1 MQNFSDVFTAKAFA
15 MYWTKYLEQANAEG
29 YLGTSLFPPVKK
41 KGIDIKW
48 IKGRSGLPV
57 TLRQS
62 AFDTVAHV
70 RDRIGVTAIQTEMPF
85 FRDSFIVKESD
96 RQEILRAQDSNDPYV
111 QPVLDNIYNDAK
123 NLTNGANVVPERMIM
138 QLLSPTDGSPK
149 IEISDGAKVSCL
161 YEYDVDGSFKTNNFK
176 ALTGTSAWTD
186 HRNSNP
192 VQDIL
197 DAQEAVYKLTGNVPT
212 IALMSKKTLRDI
224 RESENVKA
232 YIVAKAQAAGGVV
245 LITDK
250 LVKEYI
256 SEETE
261 LTVVVNNK
269 SFIDESGTAKRF
281 YPDDMVTLLPAQPL
295 GSTVYGTSPEEAD
308 LMADGKAD
316 VAIVNTGVAIAT
328 IKQEHPVNV
337 RVLASEIVLPSFEG
351 MDNVYVIN
359 TNAKIGELTVTS
371 VAGTSASG
379 KTKVTVSP
387 SLSAGNSYKY
397 KTASSVTVPEFGTEC
412 KSGYT
417 AWDGVSEITATTGT
431 KILIVEVDANNK
443 AVKAGSAT
451 VASKA

>member
-15 MYWTKYLEQANAEG
+15 MYWTKYLEQANTEG

-62 AFDTVAHV
+62 AFDAVAHV

-138 QLLSPTDGSPK
+138 QLLSPADGSPK

-176 ALTGTSAWTD
+176 ALTGTAAWTD
-186 HRNSNP
+186 HKNSNP

-197 DAQEAVYKLTGNVPT
+197 DAKEVVERTGNVPT

-224 RESENVKA
+224 RENENVKA
-232 YIVAKAQAAGGVV
+232 CIVAKAQATGGVILV
-245 LITDK
+245 TDK

-308 LMADGKAD
+308 LMADDKAD

-359 TNAKIGELTVTS
+359 TNAKIGELTANS

-397 KTASSVTVPEFGTEC
+397 KTASSVNAPEFGAEC

-417 AWDGVSEITATTGT
+417 AWDGVSEIAATTGN
-431 KILIVEVDANNK
+431 KILIVEVDTNNK

>member
-15 MYWTKYLEQANAEG
+15 MYWTKYLEQANTEG

-62 AFDTVAHV
+62 AFDTVAPV

-138 QLLSPTDGSPK
+138 QLLSPADGSPK

-176 ALTGTSAWTD
+176 ALTGTAAWTD
-186 HRNSNP
+186 HKNSNP

-197 DAQEAVYKLTGNVPT
+197 DAKEVVERTGNVPT

-224 RESENVKA
+224 RENENVKA
-232 YIVAKAQAAGGVV
+232 YIVAKAQATGGVILV
-245 LITDK
+245 TDK

-359 TNAKIGELTVTS
+359 TNAKIGELTVNS

-387 SLSAGNSYKY
+387 SLSTGNSYKY
-397 KTASSVTVPEFGTEC
+397 KTASSVTVPEFGADC

-417 AWDGVSEITATTGT
+417 AWDGVSEITATTGN

>member
-15 MYWTKYLEQANAEG
+15 MYWTKYLEQANTEG

-62 AFDTVAHV
+62 AFDAVAHV

-138 QLLSPTDGSPK
+138 QLLSPADGSPK

-176 ALTGTSAWTD
+176 ALTGTAAWTD
-186 HRNSNP
+186 HKNSNP

-197 DAQEAVYKLTGNVPT
+197 DAKEVVERTGNVPT

-224 RESENVKA
+224 RENENVKA
-232 YIVAKAQAAGGVV
+232 YIVAKAQATGGVILV
-245 LITDK
+245 TDK

-308 LMADGKAD
+308 LMADDKAD

-359 TNAKIGELTVTS
+359 TNAKIGELTVNS

-397 KTASSVTVPEFGTEC
+397 KTASSVTVPEFGAEC

-417 AWDGVSEITATTGT
+417 AWDGVSEITATTGN
-431 KILIVEVDANNK
+431 KILIVEVDANNI

>member
-15 MYWTKYLEQANAEG
+15 MYWTKYLEQANTEG

-62 AFDTVAHV
+62 AFDAVAHV

-138 QLLSPTDGSPK
+138 QLLSPADGSPK

-176 ALTGTSAWTD
+176 ALTGTAAWTD
-186 HRNSNP
+186 HKNSNP

-197 DAQEAVYKLTGNVPT
+197 DAKEVVERTGNVPT

-224 RESENVKA
+224 RENENVKA
-232 YIVAKAQAAGGVV
+232 YIVAKAQATGGVILV
-245 LITDK
+245 TDK

-295 GSTVYGTSPEEAD
+295 CSTVYGTSPEEAD
-308 LMADGKAD
+308 LMADDKAD

-359 TNAKIGELTVTS
+359 TNAKIGELTVNS

-397 KTASSVTVPEFGTEC
+397 KTASSVTVPEFGAEC

-417 AWDGVSEITATTGT
+417 AWDGVSEITATTGN

>member
-15 MYWTKYLEQANAEG
+15 MYWTKYLEQANTEG

-62 AFDTVAHV
+62 AFDAVAHV

-138 QLLSPTDGSPK
+138 QLLSPADGSPK

-176 ALTGTSAWTD
+176 ALTGTAAWTD
-186 HRNSNP
+186 HKNSNP

-197 DAQEAVYKLTGNVPT
+197 DAKEVVERTGNVPT

-224 RESENVKA
+224 RENENVKA
-232 YIVAKAQAAGGVV
+232 YIVAKAQATGGVILV
-245 LITDK
+245 TDK

-308 LMADGKAD
+308 LMADDKAD

-359 TNAKIGELTVTS
+359 TNAKIGELTVNS

-397 KTASSVTVPEFGTEC
+397 KTASSVTVPEFGAEC

-417 AWDGVSEITATTGT
+417 AWDGVSEITATTDN

>member
-15 MYWTKYLEQANAEG
+15 MYWTKYLEQANTEG
-29 YLGTSLFPPVKK
+29 YLGTSMFPPVKK

-62 AFDTVAHV
+62 AFDAVAHV

-138 QLLSPTDGSPK
+138 QLLSPADGSPK

-176 ALTGTSAWTD
+176 ALTGTAAWTD
-186 HRNSNP
+186 HKNSNP

-197 DAQEAVYKLTGNVPT
+197 DAKEVVERTGNVPT

-224 RESENVKA
+224 RENENVKA
-232 YIVAKAQAAGGVV
+232 YIVAKAQATGGVILV
-245 LITDK
+245 TDK

-308 LMADGKAD
+308 LMADDKAD

-359 TNAKIGELTVTS
+359 TNAKIGELTVNS

-397 KTASSVTVPEFGTEC
+397 KTASSVTVPEFGAEC

-417 AWDGVSEITATTGT
+417 AWDGVSEITATTGN

>member
-15 MYWTKYLEQANAEG
+15 MYWTKYLEQANTEG

-62 AFDTVAHV
+62 AFDAVAHV

-138 QLLSPTDGSPK
+138 QLLSPADGSPK

-176 ALTGTSAWTD
+176 ALTGTAAWTD
-186 HRNSNP
+186 HKNSNP

-197 DAQEAVYKLTGNVPT
+197 DAKEVVERTGNVPT

-224 RESENVKA
+224 RENENVKA
-232 YIVAKAQAAGGVV
+232 YIVAKAQATGGVILV
-245 LITDK
+245 TDK

-308 LMADGKAD
+308 LMADDKAD

-359 TNAKIGELTVTS
+359 TNAKIGELTVNS

-397 KTASSVTVPEFGTEC
+397 KTASSVNAPEFGAEC

-417 AWDGVSEITATTGT
+417 AWDGVSEITATTGN
-431 KILIVEVDANNK
+431 KILIVEVDTNNK

>member
-15 MYWTKYLEQANAEG
+15 MYWTKYIEQTNTEG

-62 AFDTVAHV
+62 AFDAVAHV

-138 QLLSPTDGSPK
+138 QLLSPADGSPK

-176 ALTGTSAWTD
+176 ALTGTAAWTD
-186 HRNSNP
+186 HKNSNP

-197 DAQEAVYKLTGNVPT
+197 DAKEVVERTGNVPT

-224 RESENVKA
+224 RENENVKA
-232 YIVAKAQAAGGVV
+232 YIVAKAQATGGVILV
-245 LITDK
+245 TDK

-359 TNAKIGELTVTS
+359 TNAKIGELTVNS

-387 SLSAGNSYKY
+387 SLSTGNSYKY
-397 KTASSVTVPEFGTEC
+397 KTASSVTAPEFGTEC

-417 AWDGVSEITATTGT
+417 AWDGVSEITATTGN

>member
-15 MYWTKYLEQANAEG
+15 MYWTKYLEQANTEG

-57 TLRQS
+57 TLSQS

-138 QLLSPTDGSPK
+138 QLLSPADGSPK

-176 ALTGTSAWTD
+176 ALTGTAAWTD
-186 HRNSNP
+186 HKNSNP

-197 DAQEAVYKLTGNVPT
+197 DAKEVVERTGNVPT

-224 RESENVKA
+224 RENENVKA
-232 YIVAKAQAAGGVV
+232 YIVAKAQAAGGVILV
-245 LITDK
+245 TDK

-359 TNAKIGELTVTS
+359 TNAKIGELTVNS

-379 KTKVTVSP
+379 KTKITVSP

-397 KTASSVTVPEFGTEC
+397 KTASSVTVSEFGADC
-412 KSGYT
+412 KTGYT
-417 AWDGVSEITATTGT
+417 AWDGVSEITATTGN

>member
-15 MYWTKYLEQANAEG
+15 MYWTKYLEQANTEG

-62 AFDTVAHV
+62 AFDAVAHV

-138 QLLSPTDGSPK
+138 QLLSPADGSPK

-176 ALTGTSAWTD
+176 ALTGTAAWTD
-186 HRNSNP
+186 HKNSNP

-197 DAQEAVYKLTGNVPT
+197 DAKEVVERTGNVPT

-224 RESENVKA
+224 RENENVKA
-232 YIVAKAQAAGGVV
+232 YIVAKAQATGGVILV
-245 LITDK
+245 TDK

-359 TNAKIGELTVTS
+359 TNAKIGELTVNS

-387 SLSAGNSYKY
+387 SLSTGNSYKY
-397 KTASSVTVPEFGTEC
+397 KTASSVTAPEFGTEC

-417 AWDGVSEITATTGT
+417 AWDGVSEITATTGN

>member
-15 MYWTKYLEQANAEG
+15 MYWTKYLEQANTEG

-138 QLLSPTDGSPK
+138 QLLSPADGSPK

-176 ALTGTSAWTD
+176 ALTGTAAWTD
-186 HRNSNP
+186 HKNSNP

-197 DAQEAVYKLTGNVPT
+197 DAKEVVERTGNVPT

-224 RESENVKA
+224 RENENVKA
-232 YIVAKAQAAGGVV
+232 YIVAKAQATGGVILV
-245 LITDK
+245 TDK

-359 TNAKIGELTVTS
+359 TNAKIGELTVNS

-387 SLSAGNSYKY
+387 SLSTGNSYKY
-397 KTASSVTVPEFGTEC
+397 KTASSVTAPEFGTEC

-417 AWDGVSEITATTGT
+417 AWDGVSEITATTGN

-451 VASKA
+451 IASKA

>member
-15 MYWTKYLEQANAEG
+15 MYWTKYLEQANTEG

-62 AFDTVAHV
+62 AFDAVAHV

-138 QLLSPTDGSPK
+138 QLLSPADGSPK

-176 ALTGTSAWTD
+176 ALTGTAAWTD
-186 HRNSNP
+186 HKNSNP

-197 DAQEAVYKLTGNVPT
+197 DAKEVVERTGNVPT

-224 RESENVKA
+224 RENENVKA
-232 YIVAKAQAAGGVV
+232 YIVAKAQATGGVILV
-245 LITDK
+245 TDK

-308 LMADGKAD
+308 LMADDKAD

-359 TNAKIGELTVTS
+359 TNAKIGELTVNY

-397 KTASSVTVPEFGTEC
+397 KTASSVTVPEFGAEC

-417 AWDGVSEITATTGT
+417 AWDGVSEITATTGN

>member
-15 MYWTKYLEQANAEG
+15 MYWTKYLEQANTEG

-57 TLRQS
+57 TLSQS

-138 QLLSPTDGSPK
+138 QLLSPADGSPK

-176 ALTGTSAWTD
+176 ALTGTAAWTD
-186 HRNSNP
+186 HKNSNP

-197 DAQEAVYKLTGNVPT
+197 DAKEVVERTGNVPT

-224 RESENVKA
+224 RENENVKA
-232 YIVAKAQAAGGVV
+232 YIVAKAQAAGGVILV
-245 LITDK
+245 TDK

-359 TNAKIGELTVTS
+359 TNAKIGELTVNS

-379 KTKVTVSP
+379 KTKITVSP

-397 KTASSVTVPEFGTEC
+397 KTASSVTVPEFGADC
-412 KSGYT
+412 KTGYT
-417 AWDGVSEITATTGT
+417 AWDGVSEITATTGN

>member
-62 AFDTVAHV
+62 AFDAVAHV

-138 QLLSPTDGSPK
+138 QLLSPADGSPK

-161 YEYDVDGSFKTNNFK
+161 YEYDVDGSFKVNNFK
-176 ALTGTSAWTD
+176 ALTGTAAWTD
-186 HRNSNP
+186 HKNSNP
-192 VQDIL
+192 VQDLL
-197 DAQEAVYKLTGNVPT
+197 DAKEVVERTGNVPT

-224 RESENVKA
+224 RENENVKA

-245 LITDK
+245 LVTDK

-397 KTASSVTVPEFGTEC
+397 KTASSVTVPEFGAEC

-417 AWDGVSEITATTGT
+417 AWDGVSEITATTGN

-443 AVKAGSAT
+443 AVKVGSAT

>member
-15 MYWTKYLEQANAEG
+15 MYWTKYLEQANTEG

-62 AFDTVAHV
+62 AFDTVAPV

-138 QLLSPTDGSPK
+138 QLLSPADGSPK

-176 ALTGTSAWTD
+176 ALTGTAVWTD
-186 HRNSNP
+186 HKNSNP

-197 DAQEAVYKLTGNVPT
+197 DAKEVVERTGNVPT

-224 RESENVKA
+224 RENENVKA
-232 YIVAKAQAAGGVV
+232 YIVAKAQATGGVILV
-245 LITDK
+245 TDK

-359 TNAKIGELTVTS
+359 TNAKIGELTVNS

-387 SLSAGNSYKY
+387 SLSTGNSYKY
-397 KTASSVTVPEFGTEC
+397 KTASSVTVPEFGADC

-417 AWDGVSEITATTGT
+417 AWDGVSEITATTGN

>member
-138 QLLSPTDGSPK
+138 QLLSPADGSPK

-176 ALTGTSAWTD
+176 ALTGTAAWTD
-186 HRNSNP
+186 HKNSNP

-197 DAQEAVYKLTGNVPT
+197 DAKEVVERTGNVPT

-224 RESENVKA
+224 RENENVKA
-232 YIVAKAQAAGGVV
+232 YIVAKAQATGGVILV
-245 LITDK
+245 TDK

-295 GSTVYGTSPEEAD
+295 GLTVYGTSPEEAD
-308 LMADGKAD
+308 LMADDKAD

-359 TNAKIGELTVTS
+359 TNAKIGELTVNS

-397 KTASSVTVPEFGTEC
+397 KTASSVTVPEVGAEC

-417 AWDGVSEITATTGT
+417 AWDGVSEITATTGN

>member
-15 MYWTKYLEQANAEG
+15 MYWTKYLEQANTEG

-62 AFDTVAHV
+62 AFDAVAHV

-138 QLLSPTDGSPK
+138 QLLSPADGSPK

-176 ALTGTSAWTD
+176 ALTGTAAWTD
-186 HRNSNP
+186 HKNSNP

-197 DAQEAVYKLTGNVPT
+197 DAKEVVERTGNVPT

-224 RESENVKA
+224 RENENVKA
-232 YIVAKAQAAGGVV
+232 YIVAKAQATGGVILV
-245 LITDK
+245 TDK

-308 LMADGKAD
+308 LMADDKGD

-359 TNAKIGELTVTS
+359 TNAKIGELTVNS

-397 KTASSVTVPEFGTEC
+397 KTASSVTVPEFGAEC

-417 AWDGVSEITATTGT
+417 AWDGVSEITATTGN

>member
-1 MQNFSDVFTAKAFA
+1 MLNFSDVFTAKAFA
-15 MYWTKYLEQANAEG
+15 MYWTKYLEQANTEG

-62 AFDTVAHV
+62 EFDTVAHV

-138 QLLSPTDGSPK
+138 QLLSPADGSPK

-186 HRNSNP
+186 HKNSNP
-192 VQDIL
+192 VQDLL
-197 DAQEAVYKLTGNVPT
+197 DAKEVVERTGNVPT

-224 RESENVKA
+224 RENENVKA
-232 YIVAKAQAAGGVV
+232 YIVAKAQAAGGVILV
-245 LITDK
+245 TDK

-308 LMADGKAD
+308 LMADDKAD

-359 TNAKIGELTVTS
+359 TNAKIGELTVNS

-397 KTASSVTVPEFGTEC
+397 KTASSVTVPEFGADC

-417 AWDGVSEITATTGT
+417 AWDGVSEITATTGN
-431 KILIVEVDANNK
+431 KILIVEVDTNNK

>member
-138 QLLSPTDGSPK
+138 QLLSPADGSPK

-176 ALTGTSAWTD
+176 ALTGTAAWTD
-186 HRNSNP
+186 HKNSNP

-197 DAQEAVYKLTGNVPT
+197 DAKEVVERTGNVPT

-224 RESENVKA
+224 RENENVKA
-232 YIVAKAQAAGGVV
+232 YIVAKAQATGGVILV
-245 LITDK
+245 TDK

-308 LMADGKAD
+308 LMADDKAD

-359 TNAKIGELTVTS
+359 TNAKIGELTVNS

-397 KTASSVTVPEFGTEC
+397 KTASSVTVPEVGAEC

-417 AWDGVSEITATTGT
+417 AWDGVSEITATTGN

>member
-15 MYWTKYLEQANAEG
+15 MYWTKYLEQANTEG

-62 AFDTVAHV
+62 AFDAVAHV

-138 QLLSPTDGSPK
+138 QLLSPADGSPK

-176 ALTGTSAWTD
+176 ALTGTAAWTD
-186 HRNSNP
+186 HKNSNP

-197 DAQEAVYKLTGNVPT
+197 DAKEVVERTGNVPT

-224 RESENVKA
+224 RENENVKA
-232 YIVAKAQAAGGVV
+232 YIVAKAQATGGVILV
-245 LITDK
+245 TDK

-308 LMADGKAD
+308 LMADDKAD

-359 TNAKIGELTVTS
+359 TNAKIGELTVNS

-397 KTASSVTVPEFGTEC
+397 KTASSVTVSEFGAEC

-417 AWDGVSEITATTGT
+417 AWDGVSEITATTGN